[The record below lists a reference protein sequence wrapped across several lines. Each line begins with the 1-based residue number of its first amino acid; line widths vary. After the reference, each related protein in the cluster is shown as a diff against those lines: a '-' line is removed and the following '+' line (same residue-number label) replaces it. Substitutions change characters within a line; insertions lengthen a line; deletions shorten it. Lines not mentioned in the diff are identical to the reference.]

1 MLYQIYIWVF
11 IFVFYWTF
19 TLKLSGFY
27 KSINISV
34 CVRNSFNPE
43 QDLESDFCDFLSSST
58 PLRSNTAAISAGITK
73 REGEEELTKREGEE
87 ELNKREGEEDLLT
100 RLRSISVASLTT
112 SPRGAYW
119 GDYYRD
125 AMPGASSLLFPP
137 PDIAHSTPG
146 RQEVVMKPAQDMAAR
161 LHASN
166 IPFRFRNPDLAR
178 LFSEYGAVTDAEII
192 FNDKG
197 SKGFGFVT
205 MGSPREAA
213 RAREEL
219 HGALVEG
226 RRIEVNPATAK
237 ALTRRSVT
245 SHVVWREVGAP
256 QQQQGFLE
264 AQTKLAEA
272 QLAVLQMQHR
282 ILFPQVERDFAFLNL
297 DDLED
302 LLCLLCS

>member
-1 MLYQIYIWVF
+1 M
-11 IFVFYWTF
+11 
-19 TLKLSGFY
+19 
-27 KSINISV
+27 
-34 CVRNSFNPE
+34 
-43 QDLESDFCDFLSSST
+43 
-58 PLRSNTAAISAGITK
+58 
-73 REGEEELTKREGEE
+73 
-87 ELNKREGEEDLLT
+87 
-100 RLRSISVASLTT
+100 
-112 SPRGAYW
+112 
-119 GDYYRD
+119 
-125 AMPGASSLLFPP
+125 SSLS
-137 PDIAHSTPG
+137 AYYT
-146 RQEVVMKPAQDMAAR
+146 
-161 LHASN
+161 
-166 IPFRFRNPDLAR
+166 DLAR

-256 QQQQGFLE
+256 RQHQGFLE

-282 ILFPQVERDFAFLNL
+282 ILFPQVARDFAFLNL
-297 DDLED
+297 DYLKD
-302 LLCLLCS
+302 LLSLLCS